1 MRIVINKVTLVEGN
15 ESPSSISVEAAGGG
29 LVDALYEAIAHSKF
43 RSASPEVSDPSR
55 RRRKAVTT
63 RTTFLAPILSIALTG
78 AFALV
83 FTKAV
88 NAGMEQ
94 PQGDGEKSSLA
105 IRLNALSD
113 PSTLEQTD
121 PEFVSIR
128 TNFIDDVHNSGS
140 LTDEQ
145 RALITI
151 VTLTTQQA
159 LPQLRQITHQA
170 LKQGVSPLVIR
181 ESVYLA
187 AAFIGFPKTENAV
200 AAVNGVFAQHDIA
213 LPLVQ
218 AGTVSED
225 KRYEEGLSVQS
236 PIYGNEIANAMRG
249 LPGRMDEDIPR
260 FLTELLFGDFY
271 TREGLDLKM
280 RELLSLS
287 ILATL
292 GAEEQIRAH
301 AIGNLKVG
309 NDRATLIAAMVQCLP
324 YIGFPYMFNAINT
337 IRSVEWAK
345 STERLVMAT
354 RRRTR
359 NDMVERRNFARS
371 LRPTVCTSRH
381 SVRTG

>member
-1 MRIVINKVTLVEGN
+1 MT
-15 ESPSSISVEAAGGG
+15 P
-29 LVDALYEAIAHSKF
+29 
-43 RSASPEVSDPSR
+43 
-55 RRRKAVTT
+55 

-94 PQGDGEKSSLA
+94 PQGDGEKSSPA

-151 VTLTTQQA
+151 VTLTTLQA

-170 LKQGVSPLVIR
+170 LRQGVSPLVIR

-200 AAVNGVFAQHDIA
+200 AAVNGVFAQHDIS

-218 AGTVSED
+218 ASTVSED

-236 PIYGNEIANAMRG
+236 PIYGNEIANAMRE

-271 TREGLDLKM
+271 TREGLDLKT

-337 IRSVEWAK
+337 IRSVEWPNQQ
-345 STERLVMAT
+345 SGE
-354 RRRTR
+354 
-359 NDMVERRNFARS
+359 
-371 LRPTVCTSRH
+371 
-381 SVRTG
+381 

>member
-1 MRIVINKVTLVEGN
+1 M
-15 ESPSSISVEAAGGG
+15 
-29 LVDALYEAIAHSKF
+29 
-43 RSASPEVSDPSR
+43 
-55 RRRKAVTT
+55 TT

-78 AFALV
+78 AVALV

-88 NAGMEQ
+88 NAEMEQ

-271 TREGLDLKM
+271 TREGLDLKT

-337 IRSVEWAK
+337 IRSVEWPNQQ
-345 STERLVMAT
+345 S
-354 RRRTR
+354 
-359 NDMVERRNFARS
+359 
-371 LRPTVCTSRH
+371 
-381 SVRTG
+381 G